1 MVSFKT
7 LSAKVFDPTI
17 KATVQKTGKLGFGDG
32 TRAALSLNEQTYVKI
47 VIDEEAGTLYMC
59 VLRAHD
65 ADAFQVRKS
74 GSYYYLS
81 TSRLFDSL
89 NINYKS
95 ETVIYDFVRCT
106 QYDIVLGGEVYR
118 MDYRNPRRSKGKV
131 VESIDNDDF
140 KDEEDSL

>member
-1 MVSFKT
+1 MTNFKI

-32 TRAALSLNEQTYVKI
+32 TRDALLLNEQTFVKF
-47 VIDEEAGTLYMC
+47 VIDEETNTLYMC

-74 GSYYYLS
+74 GNYYYLS

-95 ETVIYDFVRCT
+95 ETVIYDFVRYT
-106 QYDIVLGGEVYR
+106 QFDAELGGEVYR